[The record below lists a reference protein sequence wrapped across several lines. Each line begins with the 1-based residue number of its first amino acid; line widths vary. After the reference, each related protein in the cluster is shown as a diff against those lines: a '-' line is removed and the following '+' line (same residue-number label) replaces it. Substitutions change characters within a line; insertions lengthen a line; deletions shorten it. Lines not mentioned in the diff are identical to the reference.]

1 MTDKIKVHIVMNSHL
16 DPIWLWN
23 LDQGVDEI
31 IATART
37 ACDLLDDYP
46 DLHLIRGESMFY
58 ETVERLDPATFQR
71 MKQHI
76 ANNRLHVV
84 GGWYV
89 QPDCNLASAET
100 YRRHAEI
107 GCRYFKEKFGIE
119 QIKTGFNIDSFGHSS
134 YLPDFYRNAGMINYV
149 MLRPSTGEMQLPC
162 NVFRWQSPSGT
173 EILTTRVMGSYNS
186 TARSIVALVTN
197 IARECDRHLK
207 HVMVC
212 CGVGNH
218 GAGPER
224 EEIDLLKSQWN
235 NIEGAEL
242 VFDHPDNYFDE
253 IREEIR
259 RSNIE
264 LPVIKEELKH
274 HAIGCY
280 SAYRAIK
287 KDVAETENRLVQA
300 EKYLTET
307 ESETAWKQLL
317 FATFHDVLAGTAI
330 RSAYGRIHDSLGLA
344 KTLAVNAVSDAIR
357 KRNVAELAPDPMQ
370 RLILDNTGRETYDSL
385 IGFEPWITWRYI
397 ANLKDIVNGRLLDE
411 DGNEVP
417 FQKIQSESA
426 TDRGEA
432 EMIFPVKLAAGE
444 RKIFRLDLTGNTPK
458 TETAPIRNVENKDL
472 DSLIF
477 RNTEYL
483 AEPIK
488 FVSREDTTDTWS
500 HKINSFP
507 ESTETVFAKE
517 PFREHFSGPF
527 VCEDLGSYH
536 ADGGKIDL
544 AVRKSAD
551 CNGLRLRLR
560 LTWNLAQTQ
569 VRMVMKPSFPVKQR
583 IEETPGGKI
592 TRSLNGEEYPL
603 FRAIKL
609 QGEEHSLSVVT
620 DDCFSTCVKED
631 GTLELM
637 LIRTP
642 YYAHH
647 EPYIPPENHFYPVT
661 DLGFHEFEITILCD
675 ADDEDLRREIY
686 RQTDPVRISESTFGV
701 NRELQ

>member
-1 MTDKIKVHIVMNSHL
+1 MDDKIKVHIVMNSHL

-23 LDQGVDEI
+23 LDQGIDEI

-58 ETVERLDPATFQR
+58 ETVEKLDPATFER
-71 MKQHI
+71 LKQHI

-89 QPDCNLASAET
+89 QPDCNLASAAT

-107 GCRYFKEKFGIE
+107 GCKYFKEKFGIT

-149 MLRPSTGEMQLPC
+149 MLRPSTGEMKLPC
-162 NVFRWQSPSGT
+162 NVFYWQSPSGT

-186 TARSIVALVTN
+186 TVRSIVPLVTN

-253 IREEIR
+253 LREEIH
-259 RSNIE
+259 RSNIQ
-264 LPVIKEELKH
+264 LPTIKEELKH

-287 KDVAETENRLVQA
+287 KDVAVTENRLIQA
-300 EKYLTET
+300 EKYLTPQ

-344 KTLAVNAVSDAIR
+344 KTLAANAVSDAIR
-357 KRNVAELAPDPMQ
+357 KRNVSELAPCPMQ
-370 RLILDNTGRETYDSL
+370 RLILDNTGKETFDSL
-385 IGFEPWITWRYI
+385 ICFEPWITWRYI
-397 ANLKDIVNGRLLDE
+397 ANLKDIANARLLDE

-426 TDRGEA
+426 TIRGEA
-432 EMIFPVKLAAGE
+432 EIMFPVKLASGE
-444 RKIFRLDLTGNTPK
+444 RKIFRLDLTSNTPK
-458 TETAPIRNVENKDL
+458 NEIAPICNVKNKEL
-472 DSLIF
+472 DSLVYC
-477 RNTEYL
+477 NTEYF
-483 AEPIK
+483 AEPVK
-488 FVSREDTTDTWS
+488 FIAVKDDTDTWS
-500 HKINSFP
+500 HKINSLPHDEVTIFN
-507 ESTETVFAKE
+507 KE

-527 VCEDLGSYH
+527 VSEELGSFYT
-536 ADGGKIDL
+536 DGGKIDV
-544 AVRKSAD
+544 AVRKCAD
-551 CNGLRLRLR
+551 CNGLRIRLR
-560 LTWNLAQTQ
+560 LLWNLPQHL
-569 VRMVMKPSFPVKQR
+569 VRMVIKPAFSIKER

-592 TRSLNGEEYPL
+592 TRKLNGEEYPL

-609 QGEEHSLSVVT
+609 QGQEHSLSVIT
-620 DDCFSTCVKED
+620 GDCFSTCVNED

-642 YYAHH
+642 YFAHH

-661 DLGFHEFEITILCD
+661 DIGFHEFEITLLCD
-675 ADDEDLRREIY
+675 ATDEDIRKEVY